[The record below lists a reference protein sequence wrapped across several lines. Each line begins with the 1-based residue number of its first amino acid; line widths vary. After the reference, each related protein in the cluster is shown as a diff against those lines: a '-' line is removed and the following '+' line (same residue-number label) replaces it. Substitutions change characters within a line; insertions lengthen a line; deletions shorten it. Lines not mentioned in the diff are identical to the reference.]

1 MGRSY
6 GSDDSDGYDSEGSV
20 VSVVHHGEEMSVAE
34 RRATQIRHV
43 LRDGPPDS
51 EEDTPPAIR
60 LRRGDRGPFI
70 RERRGEFSGAAHN
83 AVRPSRRHSQRS
95 GRNANHN
102 RHVVWRDEREIE
114 EGDERFQNDGRS
126 FFDESDATYEQNAHR
141 EQTRDIQ
148 TYEPS
153 HSNHNYSYSSR
164 GDVLPSPGRVARFAK
179 KFEDNTQGYQA
190 NSLSTHLEDAYDV
203 GFRGF
208 DSITPLK
215 SGSGVAA
222 ARSAL
227 NDVARDLCEAHTRSA
242 EKIAQLALTL
252 DTREGRLQ
260 ESARALR
267 DVQRRLTGVLAA
279 VDGTGEVTLEQLERE
294 DLDARAVALRAAAT
308 EKASLLKQN
317 HEKERTEL
325 VEAEAEA
332 RVARAEAAKAKAE
345 MEAVACV
352 AHAKAEAARA
362 RAEAEQLKR
371 ETLEAA
377 KQRDARRKA
386 DLAKHGRIPRET
398 NLDHERVSH
407 QPRTAH
413 PTHQVSSSDRPE
425 SICGFSVLDEDTR
438 RDKALAS
445 KPPVQPRETTA
456 GGLSRTRGFPA
467 AEIGAV
473 KKAPSTQ
480 LGTPSRNAVLHSNA
494 EVTPT
499 LTRARSIS
507 KTPVQTD
514 TLAEQKLP
522 QTQTPAPRENLE
534 SRLPLKTPTS
544 KTIREV
550 EVISSETTT
559 GGDITTTA
567 IATPAGPV
575 SLSRTRKFHATAL
588 SVRATGPLNFGKSKT
603 PQNLPVDGMPIKGL
617 ARTRSSTSSP
627 TVKIERSNS
636 PGKTPT
642 LRDGIGLVSNLAPT
656 ESSPDVM
663 SSTHAS
669 PGEPQ
674 NQTSKWRGLSN
685 APGLSR
691 TRAFDGSGARLSK
704 TRPAYGFGSAVN
716 SAAASSGIVFTKP
729 VDPEQ
734 AAIAQSRLA
743 RNRRYERSNKQG

>member
-227 NDVARDLCEAHTRSA
+227 DDVARDLCEAHTRSA

-559 GGDITTTA
+559 GGDFTTTA

-674 NQTSKWRGLSN
+674 NQSSKWRGLSN

>member
-6 GSDDSDGYDSEGSV
+6 GLDDSDGYDSEGSV

-227 NDVARDLCEAHTRSA
+227 DDVARDLCEAHTRSA

-425 SICGFSVLDEDTR
+425 SIRGFSVLDEDTR

>member
-153 HSNHNYSYSSR
+153 HSNHNYSYFSR

>member
-6 GSDDSDGYDSEGSV
+6 GLDDSDGYDSEGSV

-126 FFDESDATYEQNAHR
+126 FFDESDATYDQNAHR

-227 NDVARDLCEAHTRSA
+227 DDVARDLCEAHTRSA

>member
-6 GSDDSDGYDSEGSV
+6 GLDDSDGYDSEGSV

-83 AVRPSRRHSQRS
+83 AVRLSRRHSQRS

-227 NDVARDLCEAHTRSA
+227 DDVARDLCEAHTRSA

-425 SICGFSVLDEDTR
+425 SIRGFSVLDEDTR

-642 LRDGIGLVSNLAPT
+642 LRYGIGLVSNLAPT

-691 TRAFDGSGARLSK
+691 TRAFDGSGAQLSK

>member
-227 NDVARDLCEAHTRSA
+227 DDVARDLCEAHTRSA

-674 NQTSKWRGLSN
+674 NQSSKWRGLSN

>member
-126 FFDESDATYEQNAHR
+126 FFDESDATYDQNAHR

-153 HSNHNYSYSSR
+153 HSNHNYSYFSR
-164 GDVLPSPGRVARFAK
+164 GDVLRSPGRVARFAK

-425 SICGFSVLDEDTR
+425 SIRGFSVLDEDTR